1 MINELFVRAQVAEA
15 LREAEKARLIKKAKS
30 SREDWTK
37 QFLTV
42 FICRVGLISDC

>member
-1 MINELFVRAQVAEA
+1 MLNEFLVRYRIEEFI
-15 LREAEKARLIKKAKS
+15 REAEKARLIKKAKS